1 MGPEGSHC
9 PDRGSAAAAAPHPS
23 GGFGDRG
30 APLAL
35 TCLCSHQVHDASSLL
50 GGGGLGAAMA
60 PSHLSV
66 REMREDEKPLVL
78 EMLKVRGRGPR
89 GPGSG
94 WKRGHCKWIQPP
106 PPTHLSQPEPP
117 ERDLFFLVLSRPGG
131 REGVQQL
138 EVLLKAAARVA
149 AGGSPP
155 SPIGTAALTPSL
167 VSHLQGA
174 RHSSA
179 TASSVPPTPA
189 LQSIAS
195 PPV

>member
-1 MGPEGSHC
+1 MGKCCCCCSPPLGGLWGQRC
-9 PDRGSAAAAAPHPS
+9 PPGADLLVFSPGARRQLPS
-23 GGFGDRG
+23 
-30 APLAL
+30 
-35 TCLCSHQVHDASSLL
+35 

-94 WKRGHCKWIQPP
+94 WNGGHCKWIQPP
-106 PPTHLSQPEPP
+106 PPTHLSQPEPL
-117 ERDLFFLVLSRPGG
+117 ERDLFFLVLSCPGG
-131 REGVQQL
+131 REAVQQL
-138 EVLLKAAARVA
+138 EVLLKTAAGVA

-155 SPIGTAALTPSL
+155 SPIGTPAPTPSL
-167 VSHLQGA
+167 VSPLQSA

-179 TASSVPPTPA
+179 TASSVPPTPT
-189 LQSIAS
+189 LRSTAS